1 MAAQLIDG
9 KTVANETLLQ
19 LKSKTEQLKAI
30 NQRVPGLAVILVGND
45 PASQIY
51 VRKKREDCELIGF
64 TSQSFKLPES
74 TLEDELLDIIN
85 QLNRDEDTDGIL
97 VQLPLPE
104 HINTETV
111 IERIDPMKDVDG
123 FHPYNIGRLA
133 LRIPLLRP
141 CTPLGIIKLLDSV
154 GETYKGRQATVVGAS
169 NIVGR
174 PMAFELLLAGATVT
188 VCHRFTQNLAE
199 HVNKADI
206 LVVAVGKPGLIPA
219 HWIKPGSTVIDVGMN
234 RTPDGRLQGDV
245 DFKGALDK
253 ASYIT
258 PVPGG
263 VGPMTRAMLLHNTL
277 QAYQTRSTDPVDT
290 GK

>member
-1 MAAQLIDG
+1 MAANLIDG
-9 KTVANETLLQ
+9 KTVANESLIQ
-19 LKSKTEQLKAI
+19 LKSKTETLKAA
-30 NQRVPGLAVILVGND
+30 NQRVPGLAVILVGSD

-64 TSQSFKLPES
+64 SSQSFRLPES
-74 TLEDELLDIIN
+74 TRQDELLDIID
-85 QLNRDEDTDGIL
+85 QLNSDKDTDGIL
-97 VQLPLPE
+97 VQLPLPQ
-104 HINTETV
+104 HIDTETV

-123 FHPYNIGRLA
+123 FHPYNVGRLA

-154 GETYKGRQATVVGAS
+154 GETYKGREATVVGAS

-188 VCHRFTQNLAE
+188 VCHRFTQNLE
-199 HVNKADI
+199 GHVSNADI

-234 RTPDGRLQGDV
+234 RMQDGHLEGDV
-245 DFKGALDK
+245 DFKRALNI

-277 QAYQTRSTDPVDT
+277 QAYQMRNAEIIKPT
-290 GK
+290 

>member
-1 MAAQLIDG
+1 MTAQLIDG
-9 KTVANETLLQ
+9 KTVANEALIE
-19 LKSKTEQLKAI
+19 LKSKTEKLKAS
-30 NQRVPGLAVILVGND
+30 NQRVPGLAVILVGDD

-51 VRKKREDCELIGF
+51 VRKKREDCELVGF

-74 TLEDELLDIIN
+74 TQENELLDIIN
-85 QLNRDEDTDGIL
+85 QLNKDKDTDGIL

-104 HINTETV
+104 HINSETV
-111 IERIDPMKDVDG
+111 IESIDPMKDVDG

-133 LRIPLLRP
+133 LRIPHLRP
-141 CTPLGIIKLLDSV
+141 CTPLGIIKLLDSI
-154 GETYKGRQATVVGAS
+154 GETYKGREATVVGAS

-199 HVNKADI
+199 HVSNADI

-219 HWIKPGSTVIDVGMN
+219 RWIKPGSTVIDVGMN
-234 RTPDGRLQGDV
+234 RLPDGRLQGDV
-245 DFKGALDK
+245 DFHGALSM

-277 QAYQTRSTDPVDT
+277 QAYQARNEDILNP
-290 GK
+290 GQ